1 MASSA
6 EAWNSYPYA
15 RSRKKRPNTSKKAQ
29 STHNAAKNSN
39 TKKRSLRLKS
49 REKSL
54 ILLTILL
61 AGICCVAVIFMQ
73 AYASDIN
80 YSVYQ
85 MNSEISEVEDE
96 IDNLYGKI
104 NTGYTLDDVESYAIK
119 ELGMY
124 YPTTDKY
131 IYVKNIENTQ
141 DVDKYIS
148 ELSATQRGVSIIP
161 EVADAAEAGRILLS
175 GTAD

>member
-6 EAWNSYPYA
+6 EAWNSYSYA
-15 RSRKKRPNTSKKAQ
+15 RGRYKKSEASKKTQ
-29 STHNAAKNSN
+29 TAAKKTKN
-39 TKKRSLRLKS
+39 KKRSLRLSS
-49 REKSL
+49 REKGL
-54 ILLTILL
+54 VLLTILL
-61 AGICCVAVIFMQ
+61 AGICCLAVIFMQ

-80 YSVYQ
+80 YNVYELK
-85 MNSEISEVEDE
+85 SEITEVEDE

-104 NTGYTLDDVESYAIK
+104 NTGYTLDDVESYATNN
-119 ELGMY
+119 LGMY
-124 YPTTDKY
+124 FPTTDKY
-131 IYVKNIENTQ
+131 IYVKNIDNTE

-148 ELSATQRGVSIIP
+148 ELSATQRGTAIVP